1 MAVES
6 VARMA
11 DLNRWTTRV
20 GETPMKRNVNNVLK
34 IQLNFVVTRG
44 IQESIERLLQLGF
57 EVSNNRYDFVN
68 SFFIH

>member
-1 MAVES
+1 
-6 VARMA
+6 
-11 DLNRWTTRV
+11 
-20 GETPMKRNVNNVLK
+20 MKGNMNNVPK
-34 IQLNFVVTRG
+34 IQLNFVVTQR